1 VTRFAWLQA
10 RNQNLLA
17 AAILAAL
24 AALAAVTG
32 VHLAHL
38 YDSLVAHCPR
48 NQDCQ
53 LASEQFTAHYTFLQ
67 NSFTLIPRLVPALLG
82 IFWGAPLFAR
92 ELETGTF
99 RLAWT
104 QSVSRSR
111 WLLTKLAIGALAT
124 VLAAG
129 VLTVII
135 TWWSTDLE
143 RVDASRYGL
152 FDARDL
158 APVGYALC
166 AFALG
171 ALAGVVIRRTVPA
184 MAASLAVFIFVRI
197 AVQQWVRPHLM
208 PTKTLISSLLGGK
221 EFGFFSNNG
230 GPVDLVARADGPRN
244 SWVLSTHI
252 LDASGHATTAAERAA
267 FVHKYCA
274 AIATPPPPGGPN
286 SRAVRI
292 ADPSTIESCRSHAA
306 QAFHLLVTYQPAG
319 HYWPLQFLET
329 GVFAVVALLAMAGCY
344 WWITRRA
351 V

>member
-1 VTRFAWLQA
+1 MTRFAWLQS
-10 RNQNLLA
+10 RSQNLLA

-24 AALAAVTG
+24 AVLAGVTG
-32 VHLAHL
+32 VHLSHL
-38 YDSLVAHCPR
+38 YSSLVADCPQ

-53 LASEQFTAHYTFLQ
+53 LAAEQFSSHYTFLQ

-111 WLLTKLAIGALAT
+111 WLLTKLALGALAT
-124 VLAAG
+124 VVAAG
-129 VLTVII
+129 LLTLII
-135 TWWSTDLE
+135 TWWSRDLD
-143 RVDASRYGL
+143 RVNASRYGL

-158 APVGYALC
+158 VPVGYAVL

-171 ALAGVVIRRTVPA
+171 TLAGVVIRRTVPA
-184 MAASLAVFIFVRI
+184 MAASLGVFIFVRI
-197 AVQQWVRPHLM
+197 AVQQWVRPHLL
-208 PTKTLISSLLGGK
+208 PSKTMLSSLLGGK

-230 GPVDLVARADGPRN
+230 GPVDLVARADGPHN

-252 LDASGHATTAAERAA
+252 MDATGHVTTAAERSA
-267 FVHKYCA
+267 FVHRYCA

-292 ADPSTIESCRSHAA
+292 ADPSSIESCRHHAA
-306 QAFHLLVTYQPAG
+306 QSFHLLITYQPAS
-319 HYWPLQFLET
+319 HYWPLQLLET
-329 GVFAVVALLAMAGCY
+329 GVFAVLALLAMVGCY
-344 WWITRRA
+344 WWITRRT